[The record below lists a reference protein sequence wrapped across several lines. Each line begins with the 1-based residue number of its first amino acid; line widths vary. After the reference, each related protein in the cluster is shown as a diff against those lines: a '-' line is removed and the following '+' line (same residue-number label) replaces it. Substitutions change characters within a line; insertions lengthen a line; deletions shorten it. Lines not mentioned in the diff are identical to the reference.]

1 MQTQRLQRHQY
12 AVLELSRYEY
22 LLDCVT
28 LIESAV
34 RNQNNLNFADARG
47 RLSDALELFPTGEL
61 VRRHELLSTH
71 LNMAGKLHD

>member
-1 MQTQRLQRHQY
+1 M
-12 AVLELSRYEY
+12 LELSRYEY